1 MVRHISEDHSLTQ
14 AWSASGN
21 YTLDLSGKPYTI
33 TRMDVTIAPTI
44 TTAATTLLGDPWDRI
59 VSTLNLTGKDG
70 TYLGFQDA
78 ISLYHWTRLSKGVE
92 SYGATSRRQTIIT
105 TQTTGAQRPFV
116 YRIHF
121 GRRPKDFAGMDDP
134 YDLTAGIPPMDKGN
148 LNLSGQWGAAA
159 AMGTAGVL
167 STSTLMRVHLYG
179 VQPEAGD
186 SDADYLPQAMPNFQ
200 TLSSTSGVLAN
211 ASLFSLIDNVP
222 SGDILAALVGIVQ
235 SGATKVRDSSILG
248 SSNFYN
254 QYGSRAVESY
264 QVYSDLETASQGP
277 LMGLPP
283 SDSGNDSSAF
293 AGSSGATAGTI
304 APVGGY
310 IADPGLFIYRLWRL
324 NSLGGLY
331 GVNLQGAATGDLQ
344 HRFGVAAGASTATL
358 EYVYEKYRLNTAHP
372 MAPAQAAAHPA
383 LKQVTAGG

>member
-1 MVRHISEDHSLTQ
+1 
-14 AWSASGN
+14 
-21 YTLDLSGKPYTI
+21 
-33 TRMDVTIAPTI
+33 
-44 TTAATTLLGDPWDRI
+44 
-59 VSTLNLTGKDG
+59 
-70 TYLGFQDA
+70 
-78 ISLYHWTRLSKGVE
+78 
-92 SYGATSRRQTIIT
+92 
-105 TQTTGAQRPFV
+105 
-116 YRIHF
+116 
-121 GRRPKDFAGMDDP
+121 
-134 YDLTAGIPPMDKGN
+134 
-148 LNLSGQWGAAA
+148 
-159 AMGTAGVL
+159 
-167 STSTLMRVHLYG
+167 
-179 VQPEAGD
+179 
-186 SDADYLPQAMPNFQ
+186 
-200 TLSSTSGVLAN
+200 
-211 ASLFSLIDNVP
+211 
-222 SGDILAALVGIVQ
+222 
-235 SGATKVRDSSILG
+235 KVRDSSILG

-283 SDSGNDSSAF
+283 ADSGNDSSAF

-344 HRFGVAAGASTATL
+344 HRFGVAAGAATATL